1 MYQTNQDTDKRNK
14 DIATENVAYFK
25 DIEALAPYIDKD
37 PVEALALIF
46 VTKGKLTITID
57 SETVVA
63 RSHDL
68 LVCRPHTIFGKYTIS
83 SNFDCSVV
91 ALSKDFIYNIISN
104 VRIKWV
110 NITSTRTPLLHLDDN
125 MVRLINNYY
134 HLLGSS
140 IVANTDGYN
149 AMSVRYLTFALLEE
163 LKSYALRIGAI
174 PVEQLDENPVRQS
187 DVIFKRFITLASKAM
202 AEETNPS
209 RSIQYY
215 AEMLNVSPKYLTHVC
230 KVCSGDTAKN
240 IIGKMLIKRIETL
253 LIYNDMSI
261 KEIAMQL
268 GFPDVSNF
276 GRYVKA
282 KLGESPR
289 AIRSRARK

>member
-1 MYQTNQDTDKRNK
+1 MYQTNQDTDKQNK
-14 DIATENVAYFK
+14 DIVTENVAYFK

>member
-1 MYQTNQDTDKRNK
+1 MYQTNQDTDKQNK
-14 DIATENVAYFK
+14 DIVTENVAYFK

-37 PVEALALIF
+37 PIEALALIF

-125 MVRLINNYY
+125 MVRLVNNYY
-134 HLLGSS
+134 NLVGSS
-140 IVANTDGYN
+140 IVANMN
-149 AMSVRYLTFALLEE
+149 VFNPMSARYLTFALLEE

-174 PVEQLDENPVRQS
+174 PVDQLDENPVRQS

-253 LIYNDMSI
+253 LLYNDMSI

>member
-14 DIATENVAYFK
+14 DVVTEDVAYFK

-110 NITSTRTPLLHLDDN
+110 NIASTRTPLLHLDDN
-125 MVRLINNYY
+125 MVRLVNNYY
-134 HLLGSS
+134 NLVGSS
-140 IVANTDGYN
+140 IVANMN
-149 AMSVRYLTFALLEE
+149 VFNPMSARYLTFALLEE

-174 PVEQLDENPVRQS
+174 PVDQLDENPVRQS

-253 LIYNDMSI
+253 LLYNDMSI

>member
-14 DIATENVAYFK
+14 DIVTENVAYFK

-57 SETVVA
+57 SEIVVA

-68 LVCRPHTIFGKYTIS
+68 LVCRPHTIFGKYSVS

-110 NITSTRTPLLHLDDN
+110 NIASTRTPLLHLDDN

-202 AEETNPS
+202 AEEINPS

-215 AEMLNVSPKYLTHVC
+215 ADMLNVSPKYLTHVC

-253 LIYNDMSI
+253 LLYNDMSI

>member
-14 DIATENVAYFK
+14 DIVTENVAYFK

-110 NITSTRTPLLHLDDN
+110 NIASTRTPLLHLDDN
-125 MVRLINNYY
+125 MVRLVNNYY
-134 HLLGSS
+134 NLVGSS
-140 IVANTDGYN
+140 IVANMN
-149 AMSVRYLTFALLEE
+149 VFNPMSARYLTFALLEE

-174 PVEQLDENPVRQS
+174 PVDQLDENPVRQS

-253 LIYNDMSI
+253 LLYNDMSI

>member
-14 DIATENVAYFK
+14 DIVTENVAYFK

>member
-1 MYQTNQDTDKRNK
+1 MYQTNQDTDKQNK
-14 DIATENVAYFK
+14 DIVTENVAYFK

-68 LVCRPHTIFGKYTIS
+68 LVCRPHTIFGKYTVS

-110 NITSTRTPLLHLDDN
+110 NIASTRTPLLHLDDN
-125 MVRLINNYY
+125 MVRLVNNYY
-134 HLLGSS
+134 NLVGSS
-140 IVANTDGYN
+140 IVANMN
-149 AMSVRYLTFALLEE
+149 VFNPMSARYLTFALLEE

-174 PVEQLDENPVRQS
+174 PVDQLDENPVRQS

-253 LIYNDMSI
+253 LLYNDMSI